1 MSKLLL
7 HLALGSTKA
16 LVNSYTVCTLPMYFA
31 IQKPWIRKKRSQS
44 FGLRSTVDKYQRTVY
59 SRPCATRNFDHPALH
74 CKSFNEMVPTL
85 VANRRVI
92 ASRKVLSESS
102 QLDAVTGLPIK
113 VDGRELKQIQLSDQ
127 LRWLTVGDVMER
139 VDALARCF
147 QHSLGMK
154 KGEKVALYADN
165 SFEWFCCALALQR
178 INAVS
183 ITLLSILSK

>member
-1 MSKLLL
+1 
-7 HLALGSTKA
+7 
-16 LVNSYTVCTLPMYFA
+16 
-31 IQKPWIRKKRSQS
+31 
-44 FGLRSTVDKYQRTVY
+44 
-59 SRPCATRNFDHPALH
+59 
-74 CKSFNEMVPTL
+74 MVPTL

-154 KGEKVALYADN
+154 KSEKVALYADN